1 MKLLWA
7 HLICSF
13 KCEKKQLARKA
24 KEEEERLK
32 EMRNS
37 SYIIYDEYE
46 PDKFIGKNQ
55 LSYIII
61 EINTFLFDYP
71 KFSFSVPSLLDSDEN
86 RKPFGENEHF
96 QQTFDAVW
104 EAHVQQLIPCKS
116 CGKKAFFLIRL

>member
-7 HLICSF
+7 HLICSS

-61 EINTFLFDYP
+61 EINTVLFDYP
-71 KFSFSVPSLLDSDEN
+71 KCLVFSSQPTG
-86 RKPFGENEHF
+86 FG
-96 QQTFDAVW
+96 
-104 EAHVQQLIPCKS
+104 
-116 CGKKAFFLIRL
+116 

>member
-1 MKLLWA
+1 
-7 HLICSF
+7 
-13 KCEKKQLARKA
+13 
-24 KEEEERLK
+24 
-32 EMRNS
+32 MRNS

-61 EINTFLFDYP
+61 EIITQSFLTIQ
-71 KFSFSVPSLLDSDEN
+71 SVSISVPSLLDSDEN

-116 CGKKAFFLIRL
+116 CGKKAFFLNQALKKI